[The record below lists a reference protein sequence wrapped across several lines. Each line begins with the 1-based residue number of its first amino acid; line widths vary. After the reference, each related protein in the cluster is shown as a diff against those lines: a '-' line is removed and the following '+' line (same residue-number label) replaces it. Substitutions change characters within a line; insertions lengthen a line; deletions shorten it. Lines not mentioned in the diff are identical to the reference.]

1 MRLDA
6 VLAYLHYLAIFLTAF
21 FLMLEWTRCRIP
33 VDDRRAA
40 VLSRNDMAYGL
51 SAMAALATGLLRL
64 FYGVKGPAFY
74 LANPAFHAK
83 LGLYVAVALLS
94 IGPTV
99 AYRRWKKRF
108 AENAGYAVS
117 ERAVARVR
125 AFLLLQILLLLLIP
139 VMAVMMARGLRFF

>member
-21 FLMLEWTRCRIP
+21 FLLLEWTRCRVP
-33 VDDRRAA
+33 VDDRRAR
-40 VLSRNDMAYGL
+40 VLRRNDLAYGL

-83 LGLYVAVALLS
+83 LGLYILVALLS
-94 IGPTV
+94 IGPTL
-99 AYRRWKKRF
+99 AYRRWSRGF
-108 AENAGYAVS
+108 AANAGYAVAES
-117 ERAVARVR
+117 AVRRVR
-125 AFLLLQILLLLLIP
+125 VFLLLQILLLLLIP
-139 VMAVMMARGLRFF
+139 AMAVMMARGLGF